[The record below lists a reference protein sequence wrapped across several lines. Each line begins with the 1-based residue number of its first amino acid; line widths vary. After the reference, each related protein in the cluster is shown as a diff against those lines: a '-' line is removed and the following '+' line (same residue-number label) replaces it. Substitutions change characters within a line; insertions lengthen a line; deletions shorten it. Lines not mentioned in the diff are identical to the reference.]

1 MSCQLRSADGTG
13 GCGPGGHLPSWDV
26 LIYKI
31 LLPAEWAEFETVGR
45 FDGSPFDHSSGFIH
59 CSSREQVGATALR
72 FFAQEP
78 ALVVAA
84 LDARLLGAAVRWED
98 APDGGSFPHVYSAL
112 PLDAVVG
119 VHQVAG
125 ASSVDDALPQG

>member
-1 MSCQLRSADGTG
+1 M
-13 GCGPGGHLPSWDV
+13 

-31 LLPAEWAEFETVGR
+31 LLPAEWAEFEAAGR
-45 FDGSPFDHSSGFIH
+45 FDGSPLDHRSGFIH

-84 LDARLLGAAVRWED
+84 LDARLLGAAVRWEGV
-98 APDGGSFPHVYSAL
+98 PDGEPFPHVYSAL
-112 PLDAVVG
+112 PLDAVVA
-119 VHQVAG
+119 VHQVPG
-125 ASSVDDALPQG
+125 ASSVDGALPRG